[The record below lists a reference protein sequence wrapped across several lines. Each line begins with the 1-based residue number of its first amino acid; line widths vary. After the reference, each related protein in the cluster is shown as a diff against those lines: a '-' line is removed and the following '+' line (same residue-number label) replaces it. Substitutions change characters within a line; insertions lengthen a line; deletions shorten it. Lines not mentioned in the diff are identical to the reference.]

1 MRLITLNP
9 APSRLYPLQ
18 VFPPPI
24 NHWQLN
30 CSVLASVYMRT
41 QAVPKCNLLNEN
53 TVFFKSYNC
62 VT

>member
-53 TVFFKSYNC
+53 TVFF
-62 VT
+62 